1 MTTTAQSTPLAEQP
15 EQAIREQL
23 SHWHDQYNGL
33 GGGNLKLDLSRGKP
47 GVEQV
52 SLSDGL
58 DGILQGNYIAADGTD
73 TRNYG
78 GTRGIQEAREL
89 GAQIMGVPVEHT
101 IAAGNSSLSIM
112 HLVLRSAM
120 DLGLWGDERRWSNNT
135 SATNRPKLLAP
146 VPGYDRHFV
155 LTRHFDIDLI
165 PIPMTEHGPDMAAAN
180 AAVADP
186 SVKGIWCVP
195 KYSNPTGCTYS
206 DEVVEQMAALANT
219 AAADDFVVLWDN
231 AYAVHDL
238 YETGDALASVFTAAT
253 AAGTLDHVVQ
263 CASTSKITHAG
274 AGVAFASAS
283 TTVLDALDKHYSVL
297 TVGHD
302 KVNQLRHVRFL
313 QGRLAE
319 HMAAHAAI
327 IRPKFELVE
336 EIFSREL
343 GGLGIAS
350 WTKPR
355 GGYFVSLDVPPGLAG
370 KIIAMAKAVGLTLTP
385 AGATFPNG
393 DDPQDRNIRIAP
405 TFGSLEE
412 IHAAMD
418 ILTLCIKTA
427 SAEQILDRG

>member
-1 MTTTAQSTPLAEQP
+1 MTTTAQSTPLADQP
-15 EQAIREQL
+15 EQAVREQL
-23 SHWHDQYNGL
+23 SQWQDRYNSLDGD
-33 GGGNLKLDLSRGKP
+33 NLKLDLSRGKP

-78 GTRGIQEAREL
+78 GTRGIHEAREL
-89 GAQIMGVPVEHT
+89 GAQIMEVPVEHA

-112 HLVLRSAM
+112 HLVLRTAM
-120 DLGLWGDERRWSNNT
+120 DLGLWGDERIWSRNSSET
-135 SATNRPKLLAP
+135 HRPKLLAP

-155 LTRHFDIDLI
+155 LTKHFGIDLV
-165 PIPMTEHGPDMAAAN
+165 PVPMTEDGPDMAAVT
-180 AAVADP
+180 AAVADS

-206 DEVVEQMAALANT
+206 DDIVRQIAALANT

-238 YETGDALASVFTAAT
+238 YGSGDNLASIFAA
-253 AAGTLDHVVQ
+253 ASSAGTLDHVVQ
-263 CASTSKITHAG
+263 FASTSKITHAG

-283 TTVLDALDKHYSVL
+283 TTVLDALDRHYAVL

-302 KVNQLRHVRFL
+302 KVNQLRHVKFL

-355 GGYFVSLDVPPGLAG
+355 GGYFVSLDVPSGLAR

-393 DDPQDRNIRIAP
+393 HDPQDRNIRIAP

-418 ILTLCIKTA
+418 ILTLCIKAA